1 VEQRDGFYFHRS
13 FWDSLQLMTAK
24 DQVAILR
31 AVCEFA
37 LDGKEPEKLTGTQR
51 ASWVL
56 IRPIL
61 EKGRNKAENGKQGGS
76 KKQANRKQTGS
87 KPEANQNQDM
97 IYLPKIEKQTD
108 SKSENASCLLLSD
121 NNSDSESDKGVILTN
136 YDKGQGSNSY
146 ELRQGIKDSASV
158 SADGAFESFWRA
170 YPESNRGDAAAAKT
184 AWDALKMSETDKKAL
199 LMNLD
204 RWKRSDRWLSDGGK
218 FIPNAVNYLNPT
230 RGYIKGTP
238 PAPSQGRTQTIYGC
252 SESGPLD
259 REIIKRML
267 EEE

>member
-1 VEQRDGFYFHRS
+1 MDERDGFYFHRS
-13 FWDSLQLMTAK
+13 FWESICLMSAK
-24 DQVAILR
+24 DQLAVFKAIT
-31 AVCEFA
+31 EYG
-37 LDGKEPEKLTGTQR
+37 LDGKDPEKLTNNQK
-51 ASWVL
+51 ASFLLIKPVL
-56 IRPIL
+56 A
-61 EKGRNKAENGKQGGS
+61 KGRNKAANGKKGGT
-76 KKQANRKQTGS
+76 KKEANRKQTES
-87 KPEANQNQDM
+87 KPEANG
-97 IYLPKIEKQTD
+97 KQKD
-108 SKSENASCLLLSD
+108 SAENFASDLLLSD

-184 AWDALKMSETDKKAL
+184 AWDSLKMSEADKKAL

-218 FIPNAVNYLNPT
+218 FIPNAVNYLNPN

-252 SESGPLD
+252 SEPGPLD